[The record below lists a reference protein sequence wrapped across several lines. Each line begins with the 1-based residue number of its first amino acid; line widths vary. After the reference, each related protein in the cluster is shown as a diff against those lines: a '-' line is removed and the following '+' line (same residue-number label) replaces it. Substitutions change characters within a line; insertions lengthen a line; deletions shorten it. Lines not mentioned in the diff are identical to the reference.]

1 MPLRILC
8 FFTAVSLLFTVSV
21 FSCEKTG
28 VYRHVCTDE
37 KKIALTFD
45 DGPHYKYTEQILDI
59 LKKYGV
65 KATFF
70 VIGVNAEK
78 YPQKVKRISDEGHEI
93 GNHTYSHLNLRELD
107 EKEIRQELIKGER
120 AIQKITKKKPKLLR
134 PPGGA
139 YSDLVIKASSEM
151 GCDIIL
157 WSQDTRDWAHTPADK
172 IVCGIMDNVKGGD
185 IILFHD
191 FVCPDTPTPEALEK
205 IIPKLLKSGYE
216 FVTVSELIDK

>member
-1 MPLRILC
+1 MLSSPVL
-8 FFTAVSLLFTVSV
+8 
-21 FSCEKTG
+21 SCEKTG
-28 VYRHVCTDE
+28 VYRCVCTDE
-37 KKIALTFD
+37 KKVALTFD

-93 GNHTYSHLNLRELD
+93 GNHTYSHLNLKELD

-120 AIQKITKKKPKLLR
+120 IIEKITAKKPKLLR
-134 PPGGA
+134 PPGGT
-139 YSDLVIKASSEM
+139 YSDTVVKTASEM
-151 GCDIIL
+151 GCDVIL

-172 IVCGIMDNVKGGD
+172 IACGIIDNVKGGD
-185 IILFHD
+185 IVLFHD
-191 FVCPDTPTPEALEK
+191 FVSPDTPTPEALEK
-205 IIPKLLKSGYE
+205 IIPQLLKSGYK
-216 FVTVSELIDK
+216 FVTVSELIGK

>member
-1 MPLRILC
+1 MLSSPVL
-8 FFTAVSLLFTVSV
+8 
-21 FSCEKTG
+21 SCEKTG
-28 VYRHVCTDE
+28 VYRCVCTDE
-37 KKIALTFD
+37 KKVALTFD

-93 GNHTYSHLNLRELD
+93 GNHTYSHLNLKELD

-120 AIQKITKKKPKLLR
+120 IIEKITAKKPKLLR
-134 PPGGA
+134 PPGGT
-139 YSDLVIKASSEM
+139 YSDAVVKTASEM
-151 GCDIIL
+151 GCDVIL

-172 IVCGIMDNVKGGD
+172 IACGIIDNVKGGD
-185 IILFHD
+185 IVLFHD
-191 FVCPDTPTPEALEK
+191 FVSPDTPTPEALEK
-205 IIPKLLKSGYE
+205 IIPQLLKSGYK
-216 FVTVSELIDK
+216 FVTVSELIGK